1 MFQGGQREMLSEL
14 RTHTQ
19 SPHQVTEQVSHIDQR
34 QQEMAGLQKRFQNR
48 LDEMEEEMKDLR
60 AGRSISPGPN
70 RVHSAGPGS
79 SPRSTTASGMGGQ
92 PIVDD
97 LQLVIGGWKE
107 ARKADI
113 EEEVRRLFSR
123 LEATPLLKDLHTPFI
138 RSNFARIE
146 LQFGTSKLAERR
158 QVQALTLKALKQRFA
173 NEPTSQIPQQTG
185 NRLWASR
192 NRSKDERAK
201 IRALVGVKEYCA
213 QHINPMFIDLDW
225 RGKLWIRGEQ
235 VLFHANQHRPRDSSL
250 MLNDSKGR
258 VRMVGG
264 LACA

>member
-1 MFQGGQREMLSEL
+1 
-14 RTHTQ
+14 
-19 SPHQVTEQVSHIDQR
+19 
-34 QQEMAGLQKRFQNR
+34 MAGLQKRFQNR

-70 RVHSAGPGS
+70 RA
-79 SPRSTTASGMGGQ
+79 ASGMGGQ

-123 LEATPLLKDLHTPFI
+123 LEATPLLKDLHIPFI

-158 QVQALTLKALKQRFA
+158 QVQALTLKALKQHFA

-235 VLFHANQHRPRDSSL
+235 VLFQANQHRPSDSSL
-250 MLNDSKGR
+250 MLNDSKGDESGWWVDLHVLSQVLPR
-258 VRMVGG
+258 DKNTIEMEL
-264 LACA
+264 LA